1 MDGFCGV
8 ESLTETQHW
17 VRRPN
22 SGVACRHAVL
32 HVKGP
37 EGVLST
43 LTVMTAV
50 TVHGVP
56 VAYSVCRGAYAC
68 PSFLQAFTDSVPQL
82 ITVWCLFQLAYFT
95 SLHWDLQYTVE

>member
-22 SGVACRHAVL
+22 SGVACRHAGL
-32 HVKGP
+32 RVKGP

-43 LTVMTAV
+43 LTAMTAV

-56 VAYSVCRGAYAC
+56 VAYGVCRGAYAC
-68 PSFLQAFTDSVPQL
+68 PSFLPSGLHRLSATVNYSLVSISDS
-82 ITVWCLFQLAYFT
+82 LFY
-95 SLHWDLQYTVE
+95 